1 MQLQIDFLL
10 YQSIPQTPPE
20 ADHTLNHT
28 VMFFLG
34 FIITEILLLLPVG
47 RPYISGNLVYHH
59 TFIYEKFTAYRI
71 LK

>member
-34 FIITEILLLLPVG
+34 FIITDTHQQYFICIPLSFF
-47 RPYISGNLVYHH
+47 YIFFSFL
-59 TFIYEKFTAYRI
+59 F
-71 LK
+71 L